1 MKELLPLETL
11 WMDFKGMLSKISQ
24 IEKNNAV
31 WSHLYMESKNQPNTE
46 LMNTDNRLVFDRGR
60 GWRVDEIGEGG
71 QKVQTSSYKIN
82 KKQKLL
88 SKS

>member
-1 MKELLPLETL
+1 
-11 WMDFKGMLSKISQ
+11 MLYDVTYTWNLKT
-24 IEKNNAV
+24 
-31 WSHLYMESKNQPNTE
+31 NQTNTE
-46 LMNTDNRLVFDRGR
+46 LMNTDNRSVFDRGR